1 MAITL
6 PADSAA
12 PDRRLLLAATQARQE
27 ILARTGLT
35 VGIERP
41 RNPDPRSPSVS
52 CRLDPGAALSPRAA
66 TARDAYRLEVRSKG
80 VVISAPT
87 TDGLRHGLQTFC
99 QLATKSARIANVDIV
114 DQPDFR
120 DRGIMLDVSRGK
132 VPTQKTLEELIDF
145 CSRLRLNIL
154 MLYVEHT
161 FDFRRHP
168 EIGKGASPLDAN
180 TLLALDGYAAD
191 RGVELIPCLQSLG
204 HMERILAIGRYAE
217 LAESDRLWSL
227 SPSHP
232 GTYALLEDL
241 YDEFLPLFG
250 SKRFNAN
257 CDEPFDL
264 GRGQSAKRSP
274 RKSPGRLF
282 ADHVQRLHKLSSRH
296 DKQLMVWADFAHR
309 HPDEL
314 SRIDQSVVLIDW
326 WYEESFDADRLGKLR
341 RKGFEVWASPGTST
355 WNCLFPRVANSTG
368 NIARWSAA
376 GRKHGAT
383 GLLNTDWG
391 DFGHYNALG
400 VSLHSYAWGAQHGWS
415 GDMDTKS
422 FERAFGRRV
431 FGDDNGKIGRLYRRL
446 GDVHEAGFPIANGS
460 ALQALYF
467 DALGPSFFLQHCK
480 RSALEGSS
488 RKLAPILRSIRD
500 GGFARSE
507 DDFVGLA
514 RQEIAWAADATRLAV
529 DKGLA
534 AVEYNHWRS
543 QPKSLTASAR
553 RRLAQR
559 FDRLAEEQAEQLY
572 GLQSLWLARSEIS
585 DFESTR
591 KRLQRSIAGLRTG
604 ARRLRRNTPPRPP
617 KETKLD
623 MLTIYDHVRRE
634 MGMRPR

>member
-6 PADSAA
+6 PVDSGAL
-12 PDRRLLLAATQARQE
+12 DRGLLLAATQARQE

-35 VGIERP
+35 LDIERP
-41 RNPDPRSPSVS
+41 RNPETRSPSVI
-52 CRLDPGAALSPRAA
+52 CRLDRSAALSPRAA

-99 QLATKSARIANVDIV
+99 QLITKTARVAAIDIV
-114 DQPDFR
+114 DQPDFLA
-120 DRGIMLDVSRGK
+120 RGIMLDISRGK
-132 VPTQKTLEELIDF
+132 VPTKKTLEELVDF
-145 CSRLRLNIL
+145 CSRLRLNAL

-168 EIGKGASPLDAN
+168 EIGKGASPLDAD

-204 HMERILAIGRYAE
+204 HMERILAIGRYAG

-227 SPSHP
+227 SPSNP
-232 GTYALLEDL
+232 ETYALLEDL

-250 SKRFNAN
+250 SRRFNAN

-264 GRGQSAKRSP
+264 GRGQSARRSP

-282 ADHVQRLHKLSSRH
+282 ADHVQRLHQLSSRH

-355 WNCLFPRVANSTG
+355 WNCLFPRVANSMG

-415 GDMDTKS
+415 GDMETKS

-431 FGDDNGKIGRLYRRL
+431 FDDDNGKIR
-446 GDVHEAGFPIANGS
+446 
-460 ALQALYF
+460 
-467 DALGPSFFLQHCK
+467 
-480 RSALEGSS
+480 
-488 RKLAPILRSIRD
+488 
-500 GGFARSE
+500 
-507 DDFVGLA
+507 
-514 RQEIAWAADATRLAV
+514 
-529 DKGLA
+529 
-534 AVEYNHWRS
+534 
-543 QPKSLTASAR
+543 
-553 RRLAQR
+553 
-559 FDRLAEEQAEQLY
+559 
-572 GLQSLWLARSEIS
+572 
-585 DFESTR
+585 
-591 KRLQRSIAGLRTG
+591 
-604 ARRLRRNTPPRPP
+604 
-617 KETKLD
+617 
-623 MLTIYDHVRRE
+623 
-634 MGMRPR
+634 